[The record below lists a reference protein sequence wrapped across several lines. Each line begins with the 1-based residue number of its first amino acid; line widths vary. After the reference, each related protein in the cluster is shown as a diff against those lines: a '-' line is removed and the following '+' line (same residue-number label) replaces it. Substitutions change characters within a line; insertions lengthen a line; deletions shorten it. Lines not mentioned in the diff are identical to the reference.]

1 MADVGGRARA
11 PKMATMAAGVALHL
25 HLQGDAA
32 GRRISGEAA
41 QVLLLGL
48 LLLLLVSSEFRL
60 QLGSDLVSM
69 TPMYPCILNF

>member
-1 MADVGGRARA
+1 
-11 PKMATMAAGVALHL
+11 MATMAAGVALHL

-48 LLLLLVSSEFRL
+48 LLLLLELTNFQEFYSINLSAHCTSSFASECF
-60 QLGSDLVSM
+60 QG
-69 TPMYPCILNF
+69 